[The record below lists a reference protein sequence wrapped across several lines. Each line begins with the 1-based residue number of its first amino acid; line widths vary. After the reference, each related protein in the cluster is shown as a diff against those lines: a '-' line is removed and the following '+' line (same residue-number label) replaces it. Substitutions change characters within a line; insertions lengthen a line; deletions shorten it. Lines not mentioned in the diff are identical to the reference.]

1 MITYTDTVVSQY
13 LERQADVSEEQMIT
27 YTDTVVSQYLEHHDH
42 AITLMKGQ

>member
-1 MITYTDTVVSQY
+1 MITYTDTLVCQY
-13 LERQADVSEEQMIT
+13 LERQADVSEEEMIT